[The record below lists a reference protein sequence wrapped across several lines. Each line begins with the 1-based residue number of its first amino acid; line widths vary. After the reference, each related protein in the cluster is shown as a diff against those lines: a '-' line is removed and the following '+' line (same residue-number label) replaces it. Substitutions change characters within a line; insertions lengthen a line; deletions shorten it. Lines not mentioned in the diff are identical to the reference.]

1 VSKTP
6 AINSP
11 PQKIKTI
18 NGIDEKLHSK
28 IIGIVGYPI
37 RGKVHINT
45 DLAKRMH
52 DGGFSYKQIGLYFG
66 VSGCTVKRRLKE
78 AGLF

>member
-1 VSKTP
+1 MSNDLAVG
-6 AINSP
+6 SP
-11 PQKIKTI
+11 PQKTKTI

-45 DLAKRMH
+45 DLAKKMH
-52 DGGFSYKQIGLYFG
+52 DGGFSYKQIGVYFG